1 MSEHTT
7 AVDEGTFRK
16 EVIES
21 DKPVLVDFWASWC
34 GPCRA
39 IAPTIEE
46 IASENGERFKVAK
59 VDIDENPTLAQTFQV
74 MSIPTL
80 ILFKDGKP
88 VTSMTGARPK
98 AQIMAAIDGKL
109 EA

>member
-34 GPCRA
+34 GPCKMLSP
-39 IAPTIEE
+39 IIDE
-46 IASENGERFKVAK
+46 IAEERDDIKVCK
-59 VDIDENPTLAQTFQV
+59 VNTDEQQELSMLYKV
-74 MSIPTL
+74 LSIPTVL
-80 ILFKDGKP
+80 VFKDGELKE
-88 VTSMTGARPK
+88 TSVGFKPK
-98 AQIMAAIDGKL
+98 AAIL
-109 EA
+109 ELIK